1 SRLLNSAEQ
10 NYSTIEREALAIF
23 WCLHKLE
30 HYLSDR
36 PVIIEID
43 HRPLQN
49 FHKNYKLNNKRIN
62 TWLIKYQDLLPNI
75 QLIKYK
81 KGKTNGDADTMSRPD
96 LAHIL
101 ATLMI
106 PNLSLSPPQ
115 LNVTTRSMTK
125 ATASTPTATCPTLPV
140 AIPHPT
146 SSLPPDFSIDR
157 IKRTQHSD
165 PTLYETIQQ
174 ILVLLRLILY

>member
-1 SRLLNSAEQ
+1 
-10 NYSTIEREALAIF
+10 
-23 WCLHKLE
+23 
-30 HYLSDR
+30 
-36 PVIIEID
+36 
-43 HRPLQN
+43 
-49 FHKNYKLNNKRIN
+49 
-62 TWLIKYQDLLPNI
+62 
-75 QLIKYK
+75 
-81 KGKTNGDADTMSRPD
+81 MSRPD

-106 PNLSLSPPQ
+106 PNLSSSPPQ

-125 ATASTPTATCPTLPV
+125 ATASTSTATCPTLPV

-174 ILVLLRLILY
+174 ILVDPSSHPTLIVKDKILYKILSTRRNTNHKLLYVPPVLVTEILEAYHD